1 MSNAIYVANIGTD
14 DAPLCRVG
22 VCALADVPNDA
33 EFVVTSPDAES
44 VFKQAR
50 FEVAFFQ
57 KSETEYSVYIEALL
71 CLAADKI
78 RMICEGKIT
87 NVAYEHEIVKDNVVM
102 PTDADFAKC
111 HEASRPW
118 VEAFSTRGTRLA
130 LSICKAIAE
139 ALNRDEELETV
150 LIDGKFPE
158 MRGVPKFVYKIE
170 CRGGE
175 DVIVGGEMTIVRNPT
190 NAVLRISEQSIDFCG
205 VVGGIEQCDNY
216 PLAEYLPK
224 GVSARPMVDALVAFF
239 ARCYKKRM

>member
-1 MSNAIYVANIGTD
+1 MNNAIYVVNIGTD

-102 PTDADFAKC
+102 PTDAD
-111 HEASRPW
+111 P
-118 VEAFSTRGTRLA
+118 VVV
-130 LSICKAIAE
+130 LS
-139 ALNRDEELETV
+139 
-150 LIDGKFPE
+150 
-158 MRGVPKFVYKIE
+158 
-170 CRGGE
+170 
-175 DVIVGGEMTIVRNPT
+175 
-190 NAVLRISEQSIDFCG
+190 Q
-205 VVGGIEQCDNY
+205 
-216 PLAEYLPK
+216 
-224 GVSARPMVDALVAFF
+224 FF
-239 ARCYKKRM
+239 RQGH